1 MANPMYGQ
9 NKYDNEAQLAA
20 NIANVHHAV
29 IVESAWSDITVTAAT
44 ATTVTI
50 AQPAT
55 SMLLDCYVV
64 FKGTTTV
71 DDTSGDDLDF
81 DLGTSANGGQLV
93 DGKALYDN
101 GGAALTLPTDI
112 AIPVII
118 DGKGAIVGDML
129 GYFGLTNEAMTIAG
143 QLYSS
148 AARTLHA
155 SLIPIADALD
165 AGGAFKVICVFA
177 DGSQEP
183 NG

>member
-9 NKYDNEAQLAA
+9 NKYDGEAQLAA
-20 NIANVHHAV
+20 NIANVKHAV
-29 IVESAWSDITVTAAT
+29 IVESAWSPITVTAAT
-44 ATTVTI
+44 ATTVTLT
-50 AQPAT
+50 QPAK

-64 FKGTTTV
+64 FDGGTIV
-71 DDTSGDDLDF
+71 DDTNGDDLDF
-81 DLGTSANGGQLV
+81 DLGTSANGGQLI

-101 GGAALTLPTDI
+101 AGAALTIPGNVP
-112 AIPVII
+112 IPVIK

-165 AGGAFKVICVFA
+165 AGGSFKVICVFA
-177 DGSQEP
+177 DASLEP
-183 NG
+183 NT